1 MFEVICTGEN
11 ECYGK
16 KGEKR
21 LLNDNN
27 TLTALKRGWITDKF
41 KFVGSNKTAQKV
53 MYKEELMP
61 IKRINAE
68 KTLEASLNR
77 LDRIEEELT
86 KTQIIMA
93 GLKDLIHDSHKIGG
107 KKNGKKEM

>member
-41 KFVGSNKTAQKV
+41 KFVGSNKTTQKV
-53 MYKEELMP
+53 IHQEQLMP
-61 IKRINAE
+61 IIRINAE

-77 LDRIEEELT
+77 LDRIEEQLG
-86 KTQIIMA
+86 KTRTIMI
-93 GLKDLIHDSHKIGG
+93 GLKELIHVSHNKRG
-107 KKNGKKEM
+107 KKQ